1 MSNTQEKKWYL
12 THYEEYP
19 IYEPADGGYYYAG
32 REYTEYIE
40 CSNKAD
46 AIHELQYVLKEDL
59 ESLGF
64 IVDET
69 SAYLPS
75 KYIGEGESWV
85 IEETLGSLTQGKRIY
100 E

>member
-19 IYEPADGGYYYAG
+19 IYEPAEGGYYYAG
-32 REYTEYIE
+32 KQYTEYIE
-40 CSNKAD
+40 CSTEAD

-59 ESLGF
+59 EDLGF
-64 IVDET
+64 TVDKT
-69 SAYLPS
+69 RAYLQGR
-75 KYIGEGESWV
+75 YIGDSEYWV
-85 IEETLGSLTQGKRIY
+85 IEETLGSLSQGKRIY